1 MPVAYL
7 LITCNAGLDE
17 EVLSKLNELPEV
29 VEANRVSFGPYD
41 IIVKV
46 EADTIERFN
55 QTVGF
60 DIKRIRNITSA
71 VTLIKNIEEP
81 AEY

>member
-7 LITCNAGLDE
+7 LITCNAGMNE
-17 EVLSKLNELPEV
+17 EVLRRFNELSEV
-29 VEANRVSFGPYD
+29 AEADRVYLGPYD

-55 QTVGF
+55 KALAS
-60 DIKRIRNITSA
+60 DIQSIGNIISA
-71 VTLIKNIEEP
+71 VILIKNEDLDI
-81 AEY
+81 

>member
-1 MPVAYL
+1 MPIAYL

-17 EVLSKLNELPEV
+17 EVLSKLTELSEV
-29 VEANRVSFGPYD
+29 AEANRISFGPYD

-55 QTVGF
+55 QIIGF

-81 AEY
+81 A